1 MIQTTCRVLFGGLL
15 AFAASAALAQKIPAG
30 TYSMPDSGYS
40 IVVQPRGN
48 DLLVNEAGTNRT
60 YTGQGDGSYR
70 YTSQITGSTYELRFR
85 DRGSVTALKLGSGSA
100 PTLLIRNGGWAPEEA
115 QPPAA
120 TVASPT
126 PDRVPPAAPPGA
138 PAPSPYL
145 AVAERYQALALSDK
159 KDVQSWAFCSAA
171 ALKRS
176 MATKQ
181 DADAYAREAA
191 ERLASISVDPSRN
204 PCPDAIPN
212 ELWPNDSADA
222 EALKQI
228 NGVQA
233 EAAAKQ
239 RAAIEAMMAKSAAD
253 QKAYAQ
259 AQAEHQAA
267 LEKNRQQQETYARQQ
282 AEYKAA
288 LAEQQRQV
296 EALRKGKG
304 GN

>member
-1 MIQTTCRVLFGGLL
+1 MTIRTTCFALL
-15 AFAASAALAQKIPAG
+15 ASLLVCATSGALAQKIPAG

-40 IVVQPRGN
+40 IVVQPQGN

-100 PTLLIRNGGWAPEEA
+100 PTLLIRNGGWAPEEK
-115 QPPAA
+115 PAA
-120 TVASPT
+120 APAGTAPAPEPVKASP
-126 PDRVPPAAPPGA
+126 PPGA

-176 MATKQ
+176 MATKA
-181 DADAYAREAA
+181 DADAYGREAA
-191 ERLASISVDPSRN
+191 ERLASISVDPGRN

-212 ELWPNDSADA
+212 ELWPNASADTA
-222 EALKQI
+222 ALKEV
-228 NGVQA
+228 NAGQA

-239 RAAIEAMMAKSAAD
+239 RAAIEAMMAKAAAD
-253 QKAYAQ
+253 QKAYDQ
-259 AQAEHQAA
+259 AKAAHEAA
-267 LEKNRQQQETYARQQ
+267 LERSRKEQEAFAQQQA
-282 AEYKAA
+282 AYKAA
-288 LAEQQRQV
+288 LAEQQRQ
-296 EALRKGKG
+296 AQRRDKG